1 MGNPTGHTH
10 SGNSSAQ
17 PNNQSASNTQN
28 QAYSQINI
36 QNMLGQQVLSRSN
49 AMDQV
54 SINQVSSKHMTYNQM
69 MIALG
74 KGRKVDI
81 AKKLDEQQRLKDMK

>member
-1 MGNPTGHTH
+1 
-10 SGNSSAQ
+10 
-17 PNNQSASNTQN
+17 
-28 QAYSQINI
+28 
-36 QNMLGQQVLSRSN
+36 MLGQQVLSRSN

-81 AKKLDEQQRLKDMK
+81 AKKLDEQ